1 MSVAR
6 GTGSGFIGD
15 DAGHV
20 VTNFHVIRG
29 ASGASVKRVDD
40 RRYGADDLA

>member
-29 ASGASVKRVDD
+29 ASEASVKRV
-40 RRYGADDLA
+40 GSTIAAMVQTT